1 MSFPSETPL
10 TYISFSDSFEEHETL
25 ATLSSEE
32 VADTLPLAPLTFTLY
47 VVTFL
52 YYKTGKIDYIA
63 FCRRENAL
71 KIRKETL

>member
-1 MSFPSETPL
+1 MYVGTNSGRHF
-10 TYISFSDSFEEHETL
+10 
-25 ATLSSEE
+25 
-32 VADTLPLAPLTFTLY
+32 LPFTIY

>member
-1 MSFPSETPL
+1 MFTGINPHVRGHKLRMSLSTL
-10 TYISFSDSFEEHETL
+10 YYI
-25 ATLSSEE
+25 
-32 VADTLPLAPLTFTLY
+32 Y